1 MNHCNRRWRE
11 EDGYF
16 ALDALFYDDWTEV
29 LRMCQDEHEP
39 EEWYIVSEKLGIE
52 YDYII
57 SETLEEAKEECEDKV
72 TGYLESQINYYQD
85 QLNQWE
91 ETS

>member
-1 MNHCNRRWRE
+1 MNYCNRRWRE
-11 EDGYF
+11 ENCYW
-16 ALDALFYDDWTEV
+16 ALDALLYDDWTEI
-29 LRMCQDEHEP
+29 LRMCQREDNP
-39 EEWYIVSEKLGIE
+39 NEWYIVSEKLGIE

-57 SETLEEAKEECEDKV
+57 SETPEEAKEECEDKF
-72 TGYLESQINYYQD
+72 TRYLESQINYYQD